1 MNRRAIVGITL
12 ALVVALTGLGWL
24 NVSAPR
30 ADAGDSALPDSSALA
45 AGQALAADGS
55 AGVGADVATDVVS
68 DWGAGPV
75 VLGTAEWTVA
85 DMGFSSQYPNGFT
98 FDLQASSSGGKIV
111 SARVE
116 WVHRAQ
122 EHVGVPLTVRRADGV
137 IDPVTGT
144 ITATWAATGGT
155 AVPPWVGVYYRW
167 RLRDEAGN
175 EYTTDRTE
183 AEYTPSDPDQWDRQ
197 ESDEVLVF
205 SKNLP
210 ANMGDLVLE
219 AMDAQRQKYLDG
231 WGELLPYRPR
241 VILFGDMASWLEWQ
255 VGHQDTTGLGVITVG
270 LTSDVWG
277 GTVQVLYGGQ
287 PRDLAYG
294 TVLHEVEHL
303 YQREYLAKRV
313 VFTPGWFI
321 EGDATFYQ
329 QDDIDTVATNYVN
342 RMVRSNSLPN
352 LLQGSGPT
360 ITGADALNGYY
371 MGYLFFKYLDSQ
383 WGIAI
388 HRQIMDLLAQDMQFT
403 DAIAQ
408 ATGMPVNTL
417 ERAWRSWLGAA
428 SDAPT
433 LVPTWTPPAFLTPP
447 TPMQF
452 GKQ

>member
-1 MNRRAIVGITL
+1 MNRRACVGITL
-12 ALVVALTGLGWL
+12 ALVMALGGLGWL
-24 NVSAPR
+24 NVRTPSANAG
-30 ADAGDSALPDSSALA
+30 ADTSPAA
-45 AGQALAADGS
+45 AG
-55 AGVGADVATDVVS
+55 VATDVVT
-68 DWGAGPV
+68 DWGVGPV
-75 VLGTAEWTVA
+75 ARGDAEWTVA
-85 DMGFSSQYPNGFT
+85 SMGFSSQYPTGFT
-98 FDLQASSSGGKIV
+98 FDLQASSSGGTVV

-122 EHVGVPLTVRRADGV
+122 DHVGVPLTVRRADGV
-137 IDPVTGT
+137 IDPATGT
-144 ITATWAATGGT
+144 ITATWTATGST

-183 AEYTPSDPDQWDRQ
+183 AEYTPANADQWDRQ
-197 ESDEVLVF
+197 ESNEVLVF

-241 VILFGDMASWLEWQ
+241 VILFGDMDSWLEWQ
-255 VGHQDTTGLGVITVG
+255 IGHQDTTGLGVITVG
-270 LTSDVWG
+270 LTSDYWG
-277 GTVQVLYGGQ
+277 GTVQVLYGQ

-303 YQREYLAKRV
+303 YQREFLAKRV
-313 VFTPGWFI
+313 VFTPGWFT

-329 QDDIDTVATNYVN
+329 QDDVDTVASNYVN
-342 RMVRSNSLPN
+342 RLVQSNRLPT

-360 ITGADALNGYY
+360 ITGADSLNGYY
-371 MGYLFFKYLDSQ
+371 MGYLFFKYLDQQ

-388 HRQIMDLLAQDMQFT
+388 HRQIMQLLAQDVQFT
-403 DAIAQ
+403 DAIEQ
-408 ATGMPVNTL
+408 ATGRSVMDL
-417 ERAWRSWLGAA
+417 ERAWRMWLGAV

-433 LVPTWTPPAFLTPP
+433 LVPTWTPPAFFSSP

-452 GKQ
+452 GTK